1 MITPTAISIMFPR
14 RAKVLNSSI
23 NFFITRILSFVSQMH
38 INERNYY
45 RAGKDNFSINIR
57 KNILDSLHGTGGS
70 MKDADRKRDMKK
82 RPFSQSKNP

>member
-1 MITPTAISIMFPR
+1 
-14 RAKVLNSSI
+14 
-23 NFFITRILSFVSQMH
+23 MH

-57 KNILDSLHGTGGS
+57 KNILDSLEGTGGS